1 MKIILYLVFSFIQ
14 LTVFAQLD
22 STLYSIPK
30 VNIPLDSSLKYS
42 NQEEMIQFGGPEA
55 SFPGGIDSL
64 SLYVQNNFNC
74 FPAITCLDIKETI
87 YIRFNVEK
95 NGELTDVEVIKGSYL
110 NDYDCYIDFIKNMPN
125 WIPSCTNS
133 NCIIDTV
140 MFPITISY

>member
-1 MKIILYLVFSFIQ
+1 MKTILYLVLTFIQ

-30 VNIPLDSSLKYS
+30 VDIPLDSSMIS
-42 NQEEMIQFGGPEA
+42 NDQEKIIQFGGPEA
-55 SFPGGIDSL
+55 SFPGGNDSL
-64 SLYVQNNFNC
+64 LLYVQNNFNC
-74 FPAITCLDIKETI
+74 FPANTCINIKETI

-95 NGELTDVEVIKGSYL
+95 NGKLTDVEVIKGSHL

-125 WIPSCTNS
+125 WIPSCYNS
-133 NCIIDTV
+133 NCTIDTV